1 MYSEGLSKY
10 MNEETKQQL
19 LEQTEDF
26 MRNNDIPYGADA
38 AFFAGAKY
46 VLNLI
51 EQ

>member
-1 MYSEGLSKY
+1 MTQ
-10 MNEETKQQL
+10 ETKQKL
-19 LEQTEDF
+19 LEQTEEF

-46 VLNLI
+46 VLSLI